1 MIADELSA
9 AGIVQF
15 GYFDGQPFR
24 LNLSMLPAY
33 PVLLAQ
39 IAEALDALRPPTMI
53 DRLLTDA
60 LSVSLGVLLSV
71 RCSVPLVYSRGT
83 DESGVRDLVGAY
95 DVGHPTLLVVHEW
108 WGGASQRAFIEKAER
123 VGLEVKVVLAL
134 IDFTS
139 TGEVASL
146 FTFDALL
153 ETLQASGRLPA
164 GQVAA
169 VRAWLKRNAPGM

>member
-1 MIADELSA
+1 MIVDELSA
-9 AGIVQF
+9 AGLVQF

-33 PVLLAQ
+33 PALLAQ
-39 IAEALDALRPPTMI
+39 IAEAMDVLHPATKI
-53 DRLLTDA
+53 DRLLVDA
-60 LSVSLGVLLSV
+60 PTVPLGVLLSV
-71 RCSVPLVYSRGT
+71 RRSVPLVYSRGT
-83 DESGVRDLVGAY
+83 DESGVRDLIGAY

-108 WGGASQRAFIEKAER
+108 WGGESQRAFIDKAAR
-123 VGLEVKVVLAL
+123 VGLDVRSVLAL

-139 TGEVASL
+139 TGEVTSL

-164 GQVAA
+164 GQVTA
-169 VRAWLKRNAPGM
+169 VRAWFSRG